1 MDVEAVV
8 IELITAQ
15 FASDPKKQ
23 AITVDS
29 GTDIIA
35 DLGADSLD
43 MVEIVLKVEERFN
56 LEIPDKAFEDWSTV
70 GDAVHYVRQH
80 YDNSEG

>member
-8 IELITAQ
+8 IEIITAH
-15 FASDPKKQ
+15 FADPRKVPV
-23 AITVDS
+23 TVES
-29 GTDIIA
+29 GTDIIT

-43 MVEIVLKVEERFN
+43 MVEIVLKVEERFG
-56 LEIPDKAFEDWSTV
+56 LDIPDKAFDDWSTV
-70 GDAVHYVRQH
+70 GDAVYYVRQH